1 MIKTSLLTAALVM
14 AASGLARAG
23 GQEGSVGV
31 GAEVQL
37 SGISGVSVNY
47 DAGAFHVGGLLGYG
61 ADLRSP
67 NPDVPSYDYFQ
78 VGARF
83 YYHVHST
90 AMSDFG
96 LGGNLGI
103 ASVQDQ
109 PMDKRSSYVYL
120 EPGLQIRL
128 FLAANVALAFT
139 GGVAMGLSDADG
151 VFITGQGA
159 GFNFG
164 GGVHYYFF

>member
-1 MIKTSLLTAALVM
+1 MFKTSLFTAVLVM
-14 AASGLARAG
+14 AASGLAHAG

-37 SGISGVSVNY
+37 SGINGVSVNY
-47 DAGAFHVGGLLGYG
+47 DAGAFHVGGLLGYSDD
-61 ADLRSP
+61 AP
-67 NPDVPSYDYFQ
+67 QADYFQ

-83 YYHVHST
+83 FYHVHST

-96 LGGNLGI
+96 IGGNLGI
-103 ASVQDQ
+103 ASVRDN
-109 PMDKRSSYVYL
+109 PMDPDDRSSYVYL

-128 FLAANVALAFT
+128 FLASNVALAFT
-139 GGVAMGLSDADG
+139 GGVALGLNDADG
-151 VFITGQGA
+151 VVITGQGT

>member
-1 MIKTSLLTAALVM
+1 MKKSSLFTAVLLM
-14 AASGLARAG
+14 AASGLAHAG
-23 GQEGSVGV
+23 GQEGSLGV

-47 DAGAFHVGGLLGYG
+47 DVGAFHVGGLLGYG
-61 ADLRSP
+61 D
-67 NPDVPSYDYFQ
+67 DVFMQADYFQ

-83 YYHVHST
+83 FYHAHST

-96 LGGNLGI
+96 IGGNLGI
-103 ASVQDQ
+103 ASVRDQ
-109 PMDKRSSYVYL
+109 PDPDDRSSYVYL

-139 GGVAMGLSDADG
+139 AGVAIGLNDADG
-151 VFITGQGA
+151 VTLTGQGT

>member
-1 MIKTSLLTAALVM
+1 MIKTSLITAALMM
-14 AASGLARAG
+14 AASGIAHAG
-23 GQEGSVGV
+23 GQEGSIGV

-61 ADLRSP
+61 GDLP
-67 NPDVPSYDYFQ
+67 GMQPDYFQ

-83 YYHVHST
+83 FYHVHST
-90 AMSDFG
+90 AMADFG

-103 ASVQDQ
+103 ASVQDL
-109 PMDKRSSYVYL
+109 PMDERSSYVYL
-120 EPGLQIRL
+120 EPGVQIRV
-128 FLAANVALAFT
+128 FVAANVALAFT
-139 GGVAMGLSDADG
+139 AGVALGLNDADG
-151 VFITGQGA
+151 VTITGQGT

>member
-1 MIKTSLLTAALVM
+1 MIKTSLLTAALMMV
-14 AASGLARAG
+14 ASGAAHAG

-61 ADLRSP
+61 DDLFMQA
-67 NPDVPSYDYFQ
+67 DYFQ

-96 LGGNLGI
+96 IGGNLGI
-103 ASVQDQ
+103 ASVRDQ
-109 PMDKRSSYVYL
+109 PDPDDRSSYVYL
-120 EPGLQIRL
+120 EPGIQIRL

-139 GGVAMGLSDADG
+139 GGVALGLNDADG
-151 VFITGQGA
+151 VSISGQGT

>member
-1 MIKTSLLTAALVM
+1 MIKTSLLTAALMMV
-14 AASGLARAG
+14 ASGAAHAG

-61 ADLRSP
+61 DDLFMQA
-67 NPDVPSYDYFQ
+67 DYFQ

-96 LGGNLGI
+96 IGGNLGI
-103 ASVQDQ
+103 ASVRDQ
-109 PMDKRSSYVYL
+109 PDPDNRSSYVYL
-120 EPGLQIRL
+120 EPGIQIRL

-139 GGVAMGLSDADG
+139 GGVALGLNDADG
-151 VFITGQGA
+151 VSISGQGT

>member
-1 MIKTSLLTAALVM
+1 MIKTSLLTAALMMV
-14 AASGLARAG
+14 ASGAAHAG

-61 ADLRSP
+61 D
-67 NPDVPSYDYFQ
+67 DVFMQADYFA

-83 YYHVHST
+83 FYHVHST

-96 LGGNLGI
+96 IGGNLGI
-103 ASVQDQ
+103 ASVRDL
-109 PMDKRSSYVYL
+109 PDPDDRSSYVYL
-120 EPGLQIRL
+120 EPGIQIRL

-139 GGVAMGLSDADG
+139 GGVALGLNDADG
-151 VFITGQGA
+151 VTITGQGT

>member
-1 MIKTSLLTAALVM
+1 MIKTSLLTAALMMVVSG
-14 AASGLARAG
+14 AAHAG

-61 ADLRSP
+61 DDLFMQA
-67 NPDVPSYDYFQ
+67 DYFQ

-96 LGGNLGI
+96 IGGNLGI
-103 ASVQDQ
+103 ASVRDQ
-109 PMDKRSSYVYL
+109 PDPDDRSSYVYL
-120 EPGLQIRL
+120 EPGIQIRL

-139 GGVAMGLSDADG
+139 GGVALGLNDADG
-151 VFITGQGA
+151 VSISGQGT

>member
-1 MIKTSLLTAALVM
+1 MTKTSLFAAVLVM
-14 AASGLARAG
+14 ATSGLAHAG
-23 GQEGSVGV
+23 GQEGSFGV

-37 SGISGVSVNY
+37 SGISGASVNY
-47 DAGAFHVGGLLGYG
+47 DAGAFHVGGLLGY
-61 ADLRSP
+61 ADDAGV
-67 NPDVPSYDYFQ
+67 NDYFQ

-83 YYHVHST
+83 FYHVHST

-103 ASVQDQ
+103 ASVRDQ
-109 PMDKRSSYVYL
+109 MDPDDRSSYVFL
-120 EPGLQIRL
+120 EPGIQIRL

-139 GGVAMGLSDADG
+139 TGVAIGLNDADG
-151 VFITGQGA
+151 VTISGQGT